1 MLIVSCENWERNI
14 IVVKDPKSNT
24 ELVKLLKKGDM
35 KAFDIIYKK
44 YSRRLYGFVFLYVK
58 QDADTEE
65 IVQDVFIKI
74 WKSRTKI
81 DVYSSF
87 ESFLFTIAHNATVNL
102 LKKRATE
109 QKYVEHVKSLQ
120 IINESYELTDEI
132 HYKELK
138 QKFLG
143 LVDELSPRQK
153 EIFQLSRE
161 EGLNNKEIADKLGIS
176 IQTVKN
182 HLVTTLSFLR
192 NKFDNGLLI
201 SGLFISLF
209 L

>member
-1 MLIVSCENWERNI
+1 MKEAE
-14 IVVKDPKSNT
+14 SNT
-24 ELVKLLKKGDM
+24 ELVRLLKKGDM

-44 YSRRLYGFVFLYVK
+44 YSKRLYGFVFRYLKNEV
-58 QDADTEE
+58 DTEE
-65 IVQDVFIKI
+65 IVQEVFIKI
-74 WKSRTKI
+74 WKSRDKLN
-81 DVYSSF
+81 VYSSF

-120 IINESYELTDEI
+120 SIVKAYELTDEI

-138 QKFLG
+138 QKFRDL
-143 LVDELSPRQK
+143 LNELTPRQK
-153 EIFQLSRE
+153 EIFQLSRK
-161 EGLNNKEIADKLGIS
+161 EGLSNTEIAKKLGIS
-176 IQTVKN
+176 VQTVKN
-182 HLVTTLSFLR
+182 HLVTTLSFLK
-192 NKFDNGLLI
+192 NKLDNGLLM

>member
-1 MLIVSCENWERNI
+1 M
-14 IVVKDPKSNT
+14 P
-24 ELVKLLKKGDM
+24 
-35 KAFDIIYKK
+35 AFDIIYKK
-44 YSRRLYGFVFLYVK
+44 YSRRLYGFVFRYVK
-58 QDADTEE
+58 QEADTEE
-65 IVQDVFIKI
+65 IVQEVFVKI
-74 WKSRTKI
+74 WKSREKLNI
-81 DVYSSF
+81 YSSF

-120 IINESYELTDEI
+120 NIDEAYELTDEI

-138 QKFLG
+138 QKYQG
-143 LVDELSPRQK
+143 LLNELSPRQK

-161 EGLNNKEIADKLGIS
+161 EGLSHKEIAEKLGIS
-176 IQTVKN
+176 VHTVKN

-192 NKFDNGLLI
+192 SKLDNGLLI
-201 SGLFISLF
+201 SGLFVSLF

>member
-1 MLIVSCENWERNI
+1 MNN
-14 IVVKDPKSNT
+14 DKSNT
-24 ELVKLLKKGDM
+24 ELVKLLKKDDM

-44 YSRRLYGFVFLYVK
+44 YSRRLYGFVFRYIK
-58 QDADTEE
+58 QEADTEE

-74 WKSRTKI
+74 WKCRNKM

-132 HYKELK
+132 HYKELM
-138 QKFLG
+138 QKFQG
-143 LVDELSPRQK
+143 LVNELSPRQK

-161 EGLNNKEIADKLGIS
+161 DGLSNKEIADKLGIS

-182 HLVTTLSFLR
+182 HLVTTLSFL
-192 NKFDNGLLI
+192 KSKLDNNLLI

>member
-1 MLIVSCENWERNI
+1 MT
-14 IVVKDPKSNT
+14 KSNT

-44 YSRRLYGFVFLYVK
+44 YSRRLYGFVFRYIK
-58 QDADTEE
+58 QEADTEE
-65 IVQDVFIKI
+65 IVQEVFIKI
-74 WKSRTKI
+74 WKSRDKI

-120 IINESYELTDEI
+120 RIEKSYELTYEI
-132 HYKELK
+132 HYKELN
-138 QKFLG
+138 QKFQGVLN
-143 LVDELSPRQK
+143 ELSPRQK

-161 EGLNNKEIADKLGIS
+161 EGLSNKEIAEKLGIS
-176 IQTVKN
+176 VQTIKN
-182 HLVTTLSFLR
+182 HLVTTLSFL
-192 NKFDNGLLI
+192 KSKLDNGLLI
-201 SGLFISLF
+201 SGLFIGLF

>member
-1 MLIVSCENWERNI
+1 MNN
-14 IVVKDPKSNT
+14 DKSNT
-24 ELVKLLKKGDM
+24 ELVKLLKKDDM

-44 YSRRLYGFVFLYVK
+44 YSRRLYGFVFRYIK
-58 QDADTEE
+58 QEADTEE

-74 WKSRTKI
+74 WKCRNKM

-132 HYKELK
+132 HYKELM
-138 QKFLG
+138 QKFQG
-143 LVDELSPRQK
+143 LVNELSPRQK

-161 EGLNNKEIADKLGIS
+161 DGLSNKEIAEKLGIS
-176 IQTVKN
+176 VQTVKN
-182 HLVTTLSFLR
+182 HLVTTLSFLKSKL
-192 NKFDNGLLI
+192 NNGMLI
-201 SGLFISLF
+201 SSLFISLF

>member
-1 MLIVSCENWERNI
+1 LKVT
-14 IVVKDPKSNT
+14 KTNT

-44 YSRRLYGFVFLYVK
+44 YSKRLYGFVFRYVK
-58 QDADTEE
+58 QEADTEE

-74 WKSRTKI
+74 WKSREKI

-120 IINESYELTDEI
+120 NLEKAYELTDEI

-138 QKFLG
+138 QKLQGFLN
-143 LVDELSPRQK
+143 ELSPRQK

-161 EGLNNKEIADKLGIS
+161 EGLSNTEIAKKLGIS
-176 IQTVKN
+176 VQTVKN
-182 HLVTTLSFLR
+182 HLVTALSFL
-192 NKFDNGLLI
+192 KSKLDNGLLI

>member
-1 MLIVSCENWERNI
+1 
-14 IVVKDPKSNT
+14 
-24 ELVKLLKKGDM
+24 M

-44 YSRRLYGFVFLYVK
+44 YSRRLYGFVFRYIK

-65 IVQDVFIKI
+65 VVQEVFIKI
-74 WKSRTKI
+74 WQSRENI
-81 DVYSSF
+81 NIYSSF

-120 IINESYELTDEI
+120 RIEETYELTDEI
-132 HYKELK
+132 QYKELN
-138 QKFLG
+138 QKFQG
-143 LVDELSPRQK
+143 LLNELTPRQK

-161 EGLNNKEIADKLGIS
+161 EGLSNEEISKKLGIS
-176 IQTVKN
+176 VQTVKN
-182 HLVTTLSFLR
+182 HLVTTLSFFKTKL
-192 NKFDNGLLI
+192 DNDLLI
-201 SGLFISLF
+201 SGLFVSLF

>member
-1 MLIVSCENWERNI
+1 MNN
-14 IVVKDPKSNT
+14 DKSNT
-24 ELVKLLKKGDM
+24 ELVKLLKKDDM

-44 YSRRLYGFVFLYVK
+44 YSRRLYGFVFRYIK
-58 QDADTEE
+58 QEADTEE

-81 DVYSSF
+81 DVSSSF

-161 EGLNNKEIADKLGIS
+161 EGLSNKEIADKLGIS

-192 NKFDNGLLI
+192 NKLDNGLLI

>member
-1 MLIVSCENWERNI
+1 LNN
-14 IVVKDPKSNT
+14 DKSNT
-24 ELVKLLKKGDM
+24 ELVKLLKKDDM

-44 YSRRLYGFVFLYVK
+44 YSRRLYGFVFRYIK
-58 QDADTEE
+58 QEADTEE

-74 WKSRTKI
+74 WKCRNKM

-132 HYKELK
+132 HYKELM
-138 QKFLG
+138 QKFQG
-143 LVDELSPRQK
+143 LVNELSPRQK

-161 EGLNNKEIADKLGIS
+161 DGLSNKEIADKLGIS

-182 HLVTTLSFLR
+182 HLVTTLSFL
-192 NKFDNGLLI
+192 KSKLDNNLLI